1 MTDAW
6 DDLLAR
12 WRVGAAERERD
23 RDLPFAA
30 VDELRAQRFGAL
42 RLPRTVGGAEASLVD
57 VLARIVELAEV
68 DSNLA
73 HIWRGHIAFVEQL
86 RWDGWHTD
94 AAARWLPRLAA
105 GDVVGNAFS
114 ERQETA
120 QLTTRLT
127 DTGHDG
133 LRVTG
138 TKHYTTGSLYAD
150 WVHVAAVDA
159 SGERVALAV
168 RSDAP
173 GVSIVDDWD
182 GFGQPLTASGTT
194 ILDAVAVDPGDVF
207 PLSGHD
213 EDRHR
218 VIGGVYQ
225 LTLLAVIAGIARRAV
240 ADTVAFVRPRR
251 RTFGFAGETRPAS
264 DPLVQVVVG
273 EISAAA
279 SAARRIVL
287 SVAADLDAAA
297 TAHDGA
303 ALRDVELEVYRA
315 QQTVI
320 ELVLAATSRLF
331 EVGGA
336 SATSRTLGLDRHWRN
351 VRTIASHNPV
361 LQRVRAVGRFEL
373 DGTPPAWQAPGAP
386 TGIPATG
393 SVA

>member
-1 MTDAW
+1 MSDAW
-6 DDLLAR
+6 DGLLAR
-12 WRVGAAERERD
+12 WRAGAAERERE

-57 VLARIVELAEV
+57 VLARVVELAEV

-86 RWDGWHTD
+86 RWDGWHTE

-207 PLSGHD
+207 PLGGHD

-251 RTFGFAGETRPAS
+251 RTFGFAGETRPVD

-297 TAHDGA
+297 ANHDGA
-303 ALRDVELEVYRA
+303 ALRDIELDVYRA

-373 DGTPPAWQAPGAP
+373 DGTLPAWQAPGAP

-393 SVA
+393 SVT